1 MREVTVPDGPLGP
14 RGRWALRTAGD
25 VALVLLCWAA
35 GLVVVGVTLEETPGQ
50 RSDVVVFLDL
60 LLGVLLTPLLF
71 ARRRWP
77 VAVAAVVTVTST
89 VSTALALASL
99 VTLFTVAVRRRF
111 GVAVWV
117 GVASV
122 LSGVVQAVV
131 WPEPGLPWWAAGLVF
146 VVVAVGVLAWGMYVR
161 ARRLL
166 TASWREAAERARA
179 EQELRAEQARSVER
193 ARIAREMHD
202 VLAHRI
208 SLVSMHAGALELRL
222 ESSADEEVVRSAET
236 IRRSAHAALEDL
248 RGILGVLREQSTG
261 AATTPQPTLA
271 DLPALVAEVDAAGT
285 PVDLDLAV
293 ADVDEV
299 PEALGRT
306 AFRVVQEGLTNV
318 RKHAPGHRARVVVDG
333 RRGRSLRVVVRDAP
347 DGSVVRGPGSAPES
361 GFGLVGLRERVEL
374 VGGTVRAHRVG
385 DGFEVAAKLPW
396 PRR

>member
-1 MREVTVPDGPLGP
+1 
-14 RGRWALRTAGD
+14 LRVAGD
-25 VALVLLCWAA
+25 VALVLSCWAA
-35 GLVVVGVTLEETPGQ
+35 GAVVVGATLEETPGQ
-50 RSDVVVFLDL
+50 RSEAVVFLDV

-77 VAVAAVVTVTST
+77 VAVAVVVTVTST
-89 VSTALALASL
+89 VSTALAVASL

-111 GVAVWV
+111 GVAVWLGV
-117 GVASV
+117 GSVA
-122 LSGVVQAVV
+122 SGVVQAVV

-222 ESSADEEVVRSAET
+222 ESSGDEEVVRSAET

-248 RGILGVLREQSTG
+248 RDILGVLREQSTQS
-261 AATTPQPTLA
+261 ATTPQPTLS
-271 DLPALVAEVDAAGT
+271 DLPALVAEVVAAGT
-285 PVDLDLAV
+285 PVDLQVDV
-293 ADVDEV
+293 ADPDGV

-318 RKHAPGHRARVVVDG
+318 RKHAPGHRAHVVVDG

-347 DGSVVRGPGSAPES
+347 DGSAARRRGSAPES

-374 VGGTVRAHRVG
+374 VGGAVRAHRVG
-385 DGFEVAAKLPW
+385 DGFEVSAKLPW

>member
-1 MREVTVPDGPLGP
+1 M
-14 RGRWALRTAGD
+14 
-25 VALVLLCWAA
+25 
-35 GLVVVGVTLEETPGQ
+35 
-50 RSDVVVFLDL
+50 FLDV

-122 LSGVVQAVV
+122 VSGVVQAVV

-208 SLVSMHAGALELRL
+208 SL
-222 ESSADEEVVRSAET
+222 
-236 IRRSAHAALEDL
+236 
-248 RGILGVLREQSTG
+248 
-261 AATTPQPTLA
+261 
-271 DLPALVAEVDAAGT
+271 
-285 PVDLDLAV
+285 
-293 ADVDEV
+293 
-299 PEALGRT
+299 
-306 AFRVVQEGLTNV
+306 
-318 RKHAPGHRARVVVDG
+318 
-333 RRGRSLRVVVRDAP
+333 
-347 DGSVVRGPGSAPES
+347 
-361 GFGLVGLRERVEL
+361 
-374 VGGTVRAHRVG
+374 
-385 DGFEVAAKLPW
+385 
-396 PRR
+396 